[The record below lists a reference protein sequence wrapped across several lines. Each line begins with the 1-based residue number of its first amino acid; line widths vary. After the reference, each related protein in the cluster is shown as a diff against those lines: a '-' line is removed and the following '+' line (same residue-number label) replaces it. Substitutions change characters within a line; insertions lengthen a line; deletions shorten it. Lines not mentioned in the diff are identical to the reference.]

1 LVEGSP
7 VAASTPLS
15 GRAKLFDILERG
27 GSGFAARGFDIAIVL
42 LILINVTGSVIE
54 TVPWIGARFGFE
66 LTILDRVCVTVFIL
80 EYLSRLWTAPEHPAF
95 RDMPAALARLRLAA
109 TPMMVIDLIAIAP
122 LFIELAAGVDL
133 GVIRVLRI
141 VRFYRLGR
149 YVPALATISGV
160 IAAEWRPLLG
170 SFVLFMG
177 LLLISGVLMY
187 VAEGHV
193 QPDKLGDVPSAMWW
207 AVVTLSTVGYGDV
220 VPVTL
225 FGRLIAGLTMV
236 LGIMFL
242 ALPVGIMASGFQN
255 EIQRRDFVVS
265 FAMVGRVPLFANL
278 GVATIA
284 RLVGVLRARKV
295 QAGADIV
302 SRGEIGDG
310 MYFITSGEVEIILP
324 DRRIRLGV
332 GDFFG
337 ELALLKPDAKRTATV
352 IAIKSCELLK
362 LEQRDLQSLLE
373 RHADLAEAVGEIAR
387 RRLAE
392 LQKVESTTL
401 LNRDR
406 DADGS

>member
-1 LVEGSP
+1 
-7 VAASTPLS
+7 
-15 GRAKLFDILERG
+15 
-27 GSGFAARGFDIAIVL
+27 
-42 LILINVTGSVIE
+42 
-54 TVPWIGARFGFE
+54 
-66 LTILDRVCVTVFIL
+66 
-80 EYLSRLWTAPEHPAF
+80 
-95 RDMPAALARLRLAA
+95 MARLRLAA
-109 TPMMVIDLIAIAP
+109 TPMMVIDFIAIAP

-187 VAEGHV
+187 IAEGRL

-295 QAGADIV
+295 PAGADIV
-302 SRGEIGDG
+302 TRGEIGDG
-310 MYFITSGEVEIILP
+310 MYFIASGEVEIILP
-324 DRRIRLGV
+324 DRRIKLGN

-337 ELALLKPDAKRTATV
+337 ELALLKPDARRTATV
-352 IAIKSCELLK
+352 VATKSCELLK

-373 RHADLAEAVGEIAR
+373 RHADLAETVGEIAR

-392 LQKVESTTL
+392 LQAVENATPQS
-401 LNRDR
+401 
-406 DADGS
+406 